1 MAVRTITTR
10 LAIDGEAAFK
20 KAMAEIN
27 ASLRATR
34 SEMEL
39 SEARFYEVIFIS
51 GSGGA

>member
-1 MAVRTITTR
+1 MAVRTTTMR
-10 LAIDGEAAFK
+10 LAVDGETSFK

-39 SEARFYEVIFIS
+39 SLSLIHIS
-51 GSGGA
+51 EPTRPY